1 MKIVTFNGI
10 YVLRKDIEF
19 LNKIEL
25 VVPASIY
32 LKRYECEGLLPEDN
46 DAYKFVKFKSSREI
60 EYISKLDWLIDYDEV
75 KNLTEEEIKQIGQQI
90 GYQQN
95 DLIEKYNAMNEE
107 EQTKNSDMAKKIK
120 ILYYKLCML
129 RDIIWFKQGALD
141 IKLPFGV
148 EKPLSLIRVDNSE
161 HE

>member
-1 MKIVTFNGI
+1 
-10 YVLRKDIEF
+10 
-19 LNKIEL
+19 
-25 VVPASIY
+25 
-32 LKRYECEGLLPEDN
+32 
-46 DAYKFVKFKSSREI
+46 
-60 EYISKLDWLIDYDEV
+60 
-75 KNLTEEEIKQIGQQI
+75 
-90 GYQQN
+90 
-95 DLIEKYNAMNEE
+95 MNEE
-107 EQTKNSDMAKKIK
+107 EQTKNSDMVKKIK